1 MKIDPKEIPTAKLHG
16 YLLSAVAPRPIAFAS
31 TVDENGN
38 PNLAPFSFFNAFSS
52 NPPTLVF
59 SANRR
64 VKDNTVKDTYSNI
77 KATREVV
84 INTVSYKFVR
94 KMALASIEYPVE
106 INEFE
111 KAGFTPVPSEM
122 VKPFRVA
129 EAAVQFE
136 CKVKDIIEL
145 GNGGGAG
152 NLFICEVVLMH
163 INENVLDAHGRIDPH
178 KIDLVSRMGGPLYC
192 RASGDAIFEI
202 NQPYD
207 KFGIG
212 FDKLPHDIKSSKV
225 LTGNDLAE
233 LASIEKFPD
242 LSEVLAFNETPE
254 IKDIKERCKNDAES
268 LEWHIHD
275 YARQLLKEGKTTEAW
290 KTLLT
295 LKEGN

>member
-1 MKIDPKEIPTAKLHG
+1 MKIDPKNIPTNKLHG

-31 TVDENGN
+31 TMDEQGN

-64 VKDNTVKDTYSNI
+64 VKDNTTKDTYSNI

-84 INTVSYKFVR
+84 INVVSYKFVR
-94 KMALASIEYPVE
+94 KMALASIEYPADV
-106 INEFE
+106 NEFA
-111 KAGFTPVPSEM
+111 KAGFTPLPSEL

-129 EAAVQFE
+129 ESPVQFE

-145 GNGGGAG
+145 GEHGGAG
-152 NLFICEVVLMH
+152 NLFICEVALMH
-163 INENVLDAHGRIDPH
+163 IHDDVLDAQGRIDPH
-178 KIDLVSRMGGPLYC
+178 KIDLVARMGGHLYC

-207 KFGIG
+207 KLGIG
-212 FDKLPHDIKSSKV
+212 FDSLPAKIKTSKV

-233 LASIEKFPD
+233 LASIEVMPSE
-242 LSEVLAFNETPE
+242 SEVEAFRNDPAYVELA
-254 IKDIKERCKNDAES
+254 ERFKNDSES
-268 LEWHIHD
+268 LEWHIHE
-275 YARQLLKEGKTTEAW
+275 YAQQLLKEGKTADAW
-290 KTLLT
+290 KLL
-295 LKEGN
+295 LG